1 MDPSFDQ
8 TNLQH
13 NEDIAILVCP
23 NCLVKY
29 EAKTHI
35 SRTYS
40 TKPFTVTK
48 KLKVVASAWQ
58 NCNGINHFFIRIKM
72 NGKVLT
78 DLGPIKSEY
87 GDKWINVATAWLYDN
102 EHIPDLDTG
111 EYCYEDEMAYDYMFA
126 NGNEVEDLP
135 SYCKRT
141 GVDLEYYCIACRTYQ
156 DAQVAYAK

>member
-1 MDPSFDQ
+1 MDTDFDR
-8 TNLQH
+8 TNLQS
-13 NEDIAILVCP
+13 NMDSAILVCP

-40 TKPFTVTK
+40 TKPFVVTK
-48 KLKVVASAWQ
+48 KLKVVASSFKDSE
-58 NCNGINHFFIRIKM
+58 GINTFFVSIQLNHKTLV
-72 NGKVLT
+72 N
-78 DLGPIKSEY
+78 LGPIRSEY

-111 EYCYEDEMAYDYMFA
+111 EYCYDDEMAYDDMFE

-141 GVDLEYYCIACRTYQ
+141 GIELVYFCIACRNLIN
-156 DAQVAYAK
+156 AQKSYLS